1 MTTTAAPA
9 AGSATRVLRVLVV
22 DDDAMNL
29 RIAARLLR
37 ELGHTGALVTDGNKA
52 LAILEQ
58 QTFDLMLLDV
68 LMPGLDGLSTLQ
80 AVRKREQIR
89 PGQRRLPVL
98 MVSGHDSADTQQH
111 FRSAG
116 ADGFVA
122 KPLSSAVLKSEVARL
137 VPR

>member
-1 MTTTAAPA
+1 MTTTAPPA
-9 AGSATRVLRVLVV
+9 AGSAKRTLRVLVV

-58 QTFDLMLLDV
+58 QSFDLMLLDV
-68 LMPGLDGLSTLQ
+68 LMPQLDGLSTLK
-80 AVRKREQIR
+80 AVRQREQAR
-89 PGQRRLPVL
+89 RLPRLPVL

-116 ADGFVA
+116 ADGFVT
-122 KPLSSAVLKSEVARL
+122 KPLSSAVLKAEVARL

>member
-52 LAILEQ
+52 LTILEQ
-58 QTFDLMLLDV
+58 QTFDYA
-68 LMPGLDGLSTLQ
+68 TCN
-80 AVRKREQIR
+80 
-89 PGQRRLPVL
+89 
-98 MVSGHDSADTQQH
+98 
-111 FRSAG
+111 F
-116 ADGFVA
+116 
-122 KPLSSAVLKSEVARL
+122 
-137 VPR
+137 

>member
-58 QTFDLMLLDV
+58 QSFDLMLLDV
-68 LMPGLDGLSTLQ
+68 LMPQLDGLSTLK
-80 AVRKREQIR
+80 AVRQREQA
-89 PGQRRLPVL
+89 RRLPVL

-116 ADGFVA
+116 ADGFVT
-122 KPLSSAVLKSEVARL
+122 KPLSSAVLKAEVARL

>member
-9 AGSATRVLRVLVV
+9 AGSTTRTLRVLVV

-58 QTFDLMLLDV
+58 QSFDLMLLDV
-68 LMPGLDGLSTLQ
+68 LMPQLDGLSTLK
-80 AVRKREQIR
+80 AVRQREQA
-89 PGQRRLPVL
+89 RRLPVL

-116 ADGFVA
+116 ADGFVT
-122 KPLSSAVLKSEVARL
+122 KPLSSAVLKAEVARL